1 MPPDASPV
9 PFKRVEDAWFW
20 TMGRLKNPN
29 SPDPTPRPCT
39 PEDVIKMLDRLY
51 RQRKIDLKHAAAL
64 RLWGEKA
71 KAPPPESGDLPVWR
85 EAISRLEWPM
95 RLRGVVQ

>member
-1 MPPDASPV
+1 MNGL

-20 TMGRLKNPN
+20 AMGRLKR
-29 SPDPTPRPCT
+29 PDIADTLARPCT
-39 PEDVIKMLDRLY
+39 PDDIVKMLDRLY
-51 RQRKIDLKHAAAL
+51 RSRKITLEHARVL
-64 RLWGEKA
+64 RTWGEQA
-71 KAPPPESGDLPVWR
+71 KEPPRDVRDHTLWR